1 MLKIFTYPL
10 PILQSRAQ
18 EIERIDEET
27 LSLILQ
33 MKQTMDANNGIG
45 LAAPQIGV
53 SKRIII
59 VKDKKENHAFLN
71 PQILKQ
77 SRKKEEDEEGCLS
90 LPGLFM
96 QVKRAK
102 RVEVLALTPEGKEVK
117 IEAEGLTSRIFQHEI
132 DHLNGKLIIH
142 RVSLWTRLL
151 RHFKK

>member
-1 MLKIFTYPL
+1 MLR
-10 PILQSRAQ
+10 SRAT
-18 EIERIDEET
+18 EIERVNQEV

-33 MKQTMDANNGIG
+33 MKQTMNVNNGIG

-53 SKRIII
+53 SKRIIV
-59 VKDKKENHAFLN
+59 VKDEKESHAFLN

-77 SRKKEEDEEGCLS
+77 SREKQEDEEGCLS

-96 QVKRAK
+96 QVKRAQ

-117 IEAEGLTSRIFQHEI
+117 IEVEGLASRIFQHEI

-142 RVSLWTRLL
+142 RVNLWTRLL